1 MKDWISENMSGRN
14 LVIALLAC
22 YATVAVLSLVPEMY
36 RPHVPGVS
44 DTLEHIVAY
53 ALLAFLTATLL
64 GSSVA
69 LPVIFGVIVA
79 YAGLLE
85 VGQTLVPCRSASLKD
100 FAASGIGALIGVT
113 ASSYLRPL
121 IRA

>member
-1 MKDWISENMSGRN
+1 MKDWISANMSGRN
-14 LVIALLAC
+14 LAIALLAC
-22 YATVAVLSLVPEMY
+22 YGAVAVLSLVPETY

-44 DTLEHIVAY
+44 DTLEHIAAY

-64 GSSVA
+64 GPAVA
-69 LPVIFGVIVA
+69 LPVIFGAIFA

-85 VGQTLVPCRSASLKD
+85 VAQTLVPCRSASLKD

-113 ASSYLRPL
+113 ASSYLRPQ

>member
-14 LVIALLAC
+14 LAIALLAC
-22 YATVAVLSLVPEMY
+22 YGAVAVLSLVPETY

-44 DTLEHIVAY
+44 DTLEHIAAY

-64 GSSVA
+64 GPAVA
-69 LPVIFGVIVA
+69 LPVVFAAIFA

-85 VGQTLVPCRSASLKD
+85 VAQTLVPCRSASLKD

-113 ASSYLRPL
+113 ASSYLKPL